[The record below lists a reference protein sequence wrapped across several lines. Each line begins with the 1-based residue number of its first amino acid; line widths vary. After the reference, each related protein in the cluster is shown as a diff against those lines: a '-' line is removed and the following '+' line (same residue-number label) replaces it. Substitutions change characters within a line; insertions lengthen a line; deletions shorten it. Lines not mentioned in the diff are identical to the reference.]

1 MTRGDAAEALAAAF
15 LEARGLKV
23 VARNF
28 RCRAGEIDLIA
39 LSGPTTVFVEVR
51 ARTSDRFGG
60 AAASVTAAKRK
71 RLLKT
76 ARYYLARQDRQ
87 RACRFDVVLLSGAA
101 REIEWIQDAFGE

>member
-71 RLLKT
+71 HLLKT
-76 ARYYLARQDRQ
+76 ARYYLAQQGGQ

-101 REIEWIQDAFGE
+101 RDIEWIQDAFGE